1 MVKRKVLIC
10 GASGFIGRNLLE
22 RLSGREDL
30 EVFATHFCSAA
41 PMEIGRGKV
50 HFTQADL
57 TERAAVERA
66 LKEKDIVIQA
76 AAVTSGAGDIM
87 ARPHIHVTDNAIMN
101 SLIFR
106 AAFDGKVK
114 HVVFFSCAVVYPS
127 QSTPVKEEDFNHQ
140 IEEKY
145 FGAGWTKVYLEK
157 MCEFYAGIGATKYT
171 AIRHSNIYGPYDKFD
186 LQRSHVFGATVAK
199 VMDAK
204 TDAVDVWGDGA
215 EKRDLLYIS
224 DLVDFVEAVIENQRA
239 PFELV
244 NVGSGSAV
252 SVRELVRKIIEASSR
267 KPAVRFDLTKPTIK
281 LDVALDIDRARKVYG
296 WQPKVSLDEGIRKTL
311 AWYAQRYQPAA

>member
-1 MVKRKVLIC
+1 MTKQKVLIC

-30 EVFATHFCSAA
+30 EVFATHCRSAA
-41 PMEIGRGKV
+41 PMELSRGKV
-50 HFTQADL
+50 HFIQADL
-57 TERAAVERA
+57 TERTAVERA
-66 LKEKDIVIQA
+66 LKDKDVVIQA
-76 AAVTSGAGDIM
+76 AAVTSGAGDIT
-87 ARPHIHVTDNAIMN
+87 ARPHIHVTDNVIMN

-114 HVVFFSCAVVYPS
+114 HVVFFSCAVMYPS
-127 QSTPVKEEDFNHQ
+127 QGAPVKEADFKYQ

-157 MCEFYAGIGATKYT
+157 MCEFYARIGAAKYT
-171 AIRHSNIYGPYDKFD
+171 AIRHSNVYGPYDKFD

-204 TDAVDVWGDGA
+204 SDTVDVWGDGS
-215 EKRDLLYIS
+215 EKRDLLYVS
-224 DLVDFVEAVIENQRA
+224 DLIDFVEAVIEDQRA
-239 PFELV
+239 PFELI
-244 NVGSGSAV
+244 NVGSGWAI
-252 SVRELVRKIIEASSR
+252 SVRELVQQIIEASGR
-267 KPAVRFDLTKPTIK
+267 RPAVRFDLTKPTIK

-311 AWYAQRYQPAA
+311 TWYAQRYQPAA